1 MMMREYMMSS
11 HQILGNKDTNSNVVS
26 VLFNNGPTQAG
37 VMVGIVNAIS
47 QPFSQSAVLN
57 ALSLTEWAE
66 SLPLLIAIV
75 VSFMLAIYQT
85 LVMQRTRISE
95 ALIVV
100 PLVTG
105 ILFGMS
111 LGANHLTADM
121 INDSTNVEQ
130 DTSKDTL
137 VSEQKKQ
144 LQKQLNDLQKQ
155 VALLDVASNEQQA
168 VNSRKTRG
176 IPGMDGLLAVTA
188 APSSEL
194 PAASKSI
201 DDTSQ
206 TSTDQKNNVDQK
218 KIQRQIEELHKKM
231 QALEKQQR
239 KPKPRS
245 LYRSW

>member
-1 MMMREYMMSS
+1 MMMREQMMSS
-11 HQILGNKDTNSNVVS
+11 HQILGSKGTDSNVVS

-121 INDSTNVEQ
+121 INDSANVEQ
-130 DTSKDTL
+130 NTIKDTL
-137 VSEQKKQ
+137 VSEQKRQ
-144 LQKQLNDLQKQ
+144 LQKQLDNLQKQ
-155 VALLDVASNEQQA
+155 VALLDVTSNGQQA

-176 IPGMDGLLAVTA
+176 IPGIDGFLAVN
-188 APSSEL
+188 
-194 PAASKSI
+194 AASSGESPVASI
-201 DDTSQ
+201 STDDTSQ
-206 TSTDQKNNVDQK
+206 TSTNQKNNVDEK
-218 KIQRQIEELHKKM
+218 KIQQQIEALRRKM

-239 KPKPRS
+239 KHKPRS

>member
-1 MMMREYMMSS
+1 MSS
-11 HQILGNKDTNSNVVS
+11 NQFSGNKGTDSNVVS
-26 VLFNNGPTQAG
+26 VLFNNGPAQAG

-75 VSFMLAIYQT
+75 VSLMLAIYQT

-121 INDSTNVEQ
+121 INDSANIEQ
-130 DTSKDTL
+130 TTITDTV
-137 VSEQKKQ
+137 VSAQKKQ
-144 LQKQLNDLQKQ
+144 LQIQLDDLQKQ
-155 VALLDVASNEQQA
+155 VALLDVSNNGQQPA
-168 VNSRKTRG
+168 NSRKTRG
-176 IPGMDGLLAVTA
+176 IPGMDGFLAATTT
-188 APSSEL
+188 PSSKSSVTL
-194 PAASKSI
+194 IPADSSY
-201 DDTSQ
+201 Q
-206 TSTDQKNNVDQK
+206 PSTTQK
-218 KIQRQIEELHKKM
+218 KNVVETKIQQQIEELRRKM
-231 QALEKQQR
+231 RALEELQR
-239 KPKPRS
+239 KPKTRS

>member
-1 MMMREYMMSS
+1 MSS
-11 HQILGNKDTNSNVVS
+11 NQLLDNKGTNSNVMS

-37 VMVGIVNAIS
+37 VMVGIVNGIS
-47 QPFSQSAVLN
+47 QPFSQSTVLK
-57 ALSLTEWAE
+57 ALNLTEWAE

-85 LVMQRTRISE
+85 MVMQRTRISE
-95 ALIVV
+95 SLLVV

-121 INDSTNVEQ
+121 INGSANVEQ
-130 DTSKDTL
+130 NTREDTL

-144 LQKQLNDLQKQ
+144 LQKQLDDLQKQ
-155 VALLDVASNEQQA
+155 VALLDLANNGQQT

-188 APSSEL
+188 TPPSEAPV
-194 PAASKSI
+194 ASIST

-206 TSTDQKNNVDQK
+206 TSTNQKNNVDEK
-218 KIQRQIEELHKKM
+218 KIQRQIEELRRKM
-231 QALEKQQR
+231 QALEKLQR
-239 KPKPRS
+239 KPKS